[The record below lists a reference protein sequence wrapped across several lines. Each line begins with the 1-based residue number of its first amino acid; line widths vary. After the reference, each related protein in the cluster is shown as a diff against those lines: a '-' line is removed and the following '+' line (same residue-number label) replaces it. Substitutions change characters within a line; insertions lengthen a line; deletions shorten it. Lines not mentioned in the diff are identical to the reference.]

1 MKSLFKRAIRNIL
14 RIPARSILLA
24 LLIFIVSFLAM
35 MGFAIDS
42 GKKTSIENIRRSLG
56 NDVRLSVNFRELM
69 RRYQQGED
77 VEIPTLTEEIA
88 KKPLSSKY
96 IINYNFVITQNAT
109 SDTIK
114 PVE

>member
-42 GKKTSIENIRRSLG
+42 GKRQ
-56 NDVRLSVNFRELM
+56 V
-69 RRYQQGED
+69 
-77 VEIPTLTEEIA
+77 
-88 KKPLSSKY
+88 
-96 IINYNFVITQNAT
+96 
-109 SDTIK
+109 
-114 PVE
+114 